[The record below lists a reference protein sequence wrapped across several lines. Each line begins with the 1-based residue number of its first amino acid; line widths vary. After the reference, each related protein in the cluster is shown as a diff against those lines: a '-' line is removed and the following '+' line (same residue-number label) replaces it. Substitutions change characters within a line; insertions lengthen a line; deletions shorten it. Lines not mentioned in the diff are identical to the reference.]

1 MRTVRAMSLALL
13 IAAVATPASAQMV
26 QSVSFGAGLFQ
37 PRGFDR
43 RVDGDTLVANLSQPE
58 VLPGVSGSLSFEIG
72 DFRGMSVFGEWNLA
86 INKHIEVSAG
96 LTYFTNKV
104 DSVYLD
110 FVNCPAPCLDPA
122 SGTEIE
128 QELRLTMVPISGV
141 VRFFPIGDP
150 TRVQPYVGGGI
161 AVIPFRYT
169 ETGEFVDTTTFEIFS
184 DKFTAKG
191 TAFGPVIL
199 GGVRFPLGGD
209 VYGLTVEGK
218 YQFANGKTG
227 GADAGFLGDRIDLSG
242 GSITGG
248 FLIRF

>member
-13 IAAVATPASAQMV
+13 FAAVAAPAAAQMV
-26 QSVSFGAGLFQ
+26 QSVSFGAGLFF

-43 RVDGDTLVANLSQPE
+43 RVEGDVLVANLTQPD

-72 DFRGMSVFGEWNLA
+72 DFWGVPLFGEWNLA
-86 INKHIEVSAG
+86 INRNLEVSAG
-96 LTYFTNKV
+96 LGYFTKKV

-110 FVNCPAPCLDPA
+110 LVNCPAPCLDPA

-150 TRVQPYVGGGI
+150 TRVQPYVGGGVAAI
-161 AVIPFRYT
+161 RYSYT
-169 ETGEFVDTTTFEIFS
+169 ETGEFVDTSTFEIFN
-184 DKFTAKG
+184 DKYTAKG
-191 TAFGPVIL
+191 TAFGAIIL

-218 YQFANGKTG
+218 YQFANGNTG
-227 GADAGFLGDRIDLSG
+227 GSAAGFLGDKIDLSG
-242 GSITGG
+242 GTIQGG

>member
-1 MRTVRAMSLALL
+1 MSLALL
-13 IAAVATPASAQMV
+13 FAAAATPASAQMV
-26 QSVSFGAGLFQ
+26 QSVSFGAGFFQ

-43 RVDGDTLVANLSQPE
+43 RVDGDTLVANLTQPE
-58 VLPGVSGSLSFEIG
+58 VLPGVSGSLSFDIG
-72 DFRGMSVFGEWNLA
+72 EFRGMPLFGEWNLG

-96 LTYFTNKV
+96 LSYFTNKV

-110 FVNCPAPCLDPA
+110 LVNGPA
-122 SGTEIE
+122 GNTEIE
-128 QELRLTMVPISGV
+128 QELRLTMYPISGV
-141 VRFFPIGDP
+141 VRFFPNGDP
-150 TRVQPYVGGGI
+150 TSIQPYVGGGI
-161 AVIPFRYT
+161 AIIPFQYT
-169 ETGEFVDTTTFEIFS
+169 ETGEFVDTTTFEIFN
-184 DKFTAKG
+184 DKYTAKG

-227 GADAGFLGDRIDLSG
+227 GAAAGFLGDKIDLSG
-242 GSITGG
+242 GTIQGG

>member
-1 MRTVRAMSLALL
+1 MSLALL
-13 IAAVATPASAQMV
+13 FAAVAVPASAQMV
-26 QSVSFGAGLFQ
+26 QSVSFGAGFFQ

-43 RVDGDTLVANLSQPE
+43 RVDGDTLVANLTQPD
-58 VLPGVSGSLSFEIG
+58 VLPGVSGSLSFDIG
-72 DFRGMSVFGEWNLA
+72 EFSGMPLFGEWNLG
-86 INKHIEVSAG
+86 INKHFEFSAG
-96 LTYFTNKV
+96 VSYFTNKV

-110 FVNCPAPCLDPA
+110 LVNGPA
-122 SGTEIE
+122 GNTEIE
-128 QELRLTMVPISGV
+128 QELRLTMIPISGL
-141 VRFFPIGDP
+141 VRFFPSGDP
-150 TRVQPYVGGGI
+150 TGIQPYVGGGI

-184 DKFTAKG
+184 DKYTAKG

-227 GADAGFLGDRIDLSG
+227 GSAAGFLGDKIDLSG
-242 GSITGG
+242 GTIQGG